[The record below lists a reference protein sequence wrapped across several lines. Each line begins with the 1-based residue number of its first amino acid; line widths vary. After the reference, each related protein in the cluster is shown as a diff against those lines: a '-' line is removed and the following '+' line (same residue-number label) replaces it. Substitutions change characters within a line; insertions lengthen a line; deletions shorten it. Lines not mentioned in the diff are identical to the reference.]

1 MQHDRHLAAILFSD
15 IVGYS
20 GMMQQ
25 DEVRAMNLVNHYLAV
40 LKSSVCAHSGKI
52 LNDYGDG
59 NLCTFPSAF
68 EALKCAMELQAK
80 LREEPAVPL
89 RIGLHIG
96 EIFLQNRKVFG
107 DGVNIASRIQS
118 LAIGNSILISSAFH
132 NNIKNQ
138 SEFKTVS
145 IGQFHFK
152 NIDEPMEVF
161 ALTNDGLDVPKKS
174 EMRGKLKQQRNSFF
188 QKPILTPAAFI
199 LVIFL
204 AFLVYR
210 QFTNKTGAENTNKS
224 IAVMAFTDM
233 SSKHDQ
239 EYLGDGI
246 AQEILDKLSKF
257 QDLKVTARSSSF
269 SFKGKNEDIRQIG
282 NKLNAG
288 HILTGTVRKED
299 NQIRVSVELINAAT
313 GILIFSE
320 QYDYEPK
327 NILALESD
335 IAVAVAGKIKTTAVF
350 KRKRFAH
357 RQKGSQPLCL

>member
-25 DEVRAMNLVNHYLAV
+25 DEVQAMNLINHYQAV
-40 LKSSVCAHSGKI
+40 LKSSVSAHAGKI

-68 EALKCAMELQAK
+68 EALKCAIELQAK

-138 SEFKTVS
+138 SEFNTVS

-161 ALTNDGLDVPKKS
+161 ALANPGLVVPKPN
-174 EMRGKLKQQRNSFF
+174 EIHGKLKDIP
-188 QKPILTPAAFI
+188 QKAGRFRWIAVFSIIA
-199 LVIFL
+199 IF
-204 AFLVYR
+204 ASMAWY
-210 QFTNKTGAENTNKS
+210 FTSHKNAQKTTESSENINVRS
-224 IAVMAFTDM
+224 IAVLPFDDYSPKKDQAWFTDGM
-233 SSKHDQ
+233 TDALIT
-239 EYLGDGI
+239 E
-246 AQEILDKLSKF
+246 LSKISS
-257 QDLKVTARSSSF
+257 LIVRS
-269 SFKGKNEDIRQIG
+269 
-282 NKLNAG
+282 
-288 HILTGTVRKED
+288 HT
-299 NQIRVSVELINAAT
+299 SVM
-313 GILIFSE
+313 
-320 QYDYEPK
+320 
-327 NILALESD
+327 
-335 IAVAVAGKIKTTAVF
+335 
-350 KRKRFAH
+350 
-357 RQKGSQPLCL
+357 